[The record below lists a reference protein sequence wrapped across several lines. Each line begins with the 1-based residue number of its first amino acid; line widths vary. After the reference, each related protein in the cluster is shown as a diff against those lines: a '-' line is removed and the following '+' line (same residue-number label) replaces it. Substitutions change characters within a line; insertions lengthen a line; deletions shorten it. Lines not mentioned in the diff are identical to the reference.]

1 MQCHLVTR
9 FGENYTCDKR
19 CIGFARRKIC
29 AHTVGASIY
38 CGHLKEFLS
47 YYTKNVFQEVT
58 VTELTNTN
66 AQAGK
71 KFGAQRKRKSYS
83 SDILTSKVSKPTPMT
98 LGDAILEEH
107 SPGESEWETTVET
120 STKLLLKKKSTK
132 KPRYQ
137 ETVDTPFELIK
148 ISGNIKV
155 CAGRCRV
162 PIRVTPGTLDQSD
175 EDKVYCIRHKERD
188 YFWNE
193 KDSYRQ
199 FDSFADSV
207 TLFRRGSSGQS
218 VRSAVRSN
226 STNPKKPWWSRAKF
240 CL

>member
-71 KFGAQRKRKSYS
+71 KFGAQRKRKSIS
-83 SDILTSKVSKPTPMT
+83 SDIFHVSHVYSVSLKF
-98 LGDAILEEH
+98 H
-107 SPGESEWETTVET
+107 S
-120 STKLLLKKKSTK
+120 KLLLIIT
-132 KPRYQ
+132 
-137 ETVDTPFELIK
+137 
-148 ISGNIKV
+148 IS
-155 CAGRCRV
+155 
-162 PIRVTPGTLDQSD
+162 
-175 EDKVYCIRHKERD
+175 
-188 YFWNE
+188 
-193 KDSYRQ
+193 
-199 FDSFADSV
+199 
-207 TLFRRGSSGQS
+207 
-218 VRSAVRSN
+218 
-226 STNPKKPWWSRAKF
+226 NPSLQTSRAKF
-240 CL
+240 VSK